1 MSLGLTTNHKV
12 TPNLHFVSEPSQ
24 QAYIFLAAAAT
35 RDVAN
40 EYRSFLRALAQTSLN
55 RSGVVSVGALGVPI
69 HRYWA
74 LAAGF
79 LDPEVDI
86 NGMRPHLAAIAA
98 RYAETM
104 ELARANRYLWENCAA
119 PVDVGDIDIA
129 GITALL
135 VDRLGDDRFTSIV
148 ESLPGLDAV
157 GRALMAVGAELA
169 IDRQG
174 SNQPHGPPSEPEP
187 DPPDVTKV
195 QPRAASRRPR
205 ALRPSRLEL
214 KSVDVGWRLVAGVDP
229 VQPQYSWM
237 DVPSEI
243 REALGQL
250 ISARFSVHPD
260 GEPGSSTSAVVSVD
274 LFGEVPGRLVVVDAS
289 GAEYPMVAS
298 TEAAVARVP
307 LASAKATRTPDGLP
321 TYGLTLGLIWYPDI
335 EA

>member
-1 MSLGLTTNHKV
+1 MSLGLRANDEV
-12 TPNLHFVSEPSQ
+12 TPEIHFVSEPPQ

-40 EYRSFLRALAQTSLN
+40 EYQSFLRALAQTSLN
-55 RSGVVSVGALGVPI
+55 RTGVIGVGALGVPI

-79 LDPEVDI
+79 LEHEVDFDRM
-86 NGMRPHLAAIAA
+86 GPHLAAIVA
-98 RYAETM
+98 RYAEAM
-104 ELARANRYLWENCAA
+104 ELARVNRYLWENCAA

-129 GITALL
+129 GITVLL
-135 VDRLGDDRFTSIV
+135 VDRLGYDRFTGMV
-148 ESLPGLDAV
+148 ESLPGVGAV
-157 GRALMAVGAELA
+157 GRALMEVGAELA

-174 SNQPHGPPSEPEP
+174 SNQPHGRPGEPEP
-187 DPPDVTKV
+187 DAPDPTKV
-195 QPRAASRRPR
+195 QPRARSPRPW
-205 ALRPSRLEL
+205 AFKPSRLEL
-214 KSVDVGWRLVAGVDP
+214 TSVDVGWRRVAGVEP
-229 VQPQYSWM
+229 VQPRYSWM

-260 GEPGSSTSAVVSVD
+260 SEPGSSTSAIVSVD

-289 GAEYPMVAS
+289 GTEYPMVAS
-298 TEAAVARVP
+298 TEGAMARVP

-321 TYGLTLGLIWYPDI
+321 TYGLTLGLVWHPDI